1 MVAMRLLLVLIS
13 CLVAERAVCAGSAE
27 SLTRLKRLHERKRQD
42 GIPQKTDGE
51 HLISSA
57 HHSIMQTADGIEEE
71 CWLAVLNGAKRK
83 FQDCPSPTK
92 EVCMVDRKEDSPAHP
107 RGALFKY
114 VGVCIDEAKTK
125 KECQGTLLPTMKDSA
140 TKKTMRYCRY
150 KHAARSLG
158 KLSG

>member
-1 MVAMRLLLVLIS
+1 MGSKVRQTHVA
-13 CLVAERAVCAGSAE
+13 
-27 SLTRLKRLHERKRQD
+27 
-42 GIPQKTDGE
+42 QKTGRRHDSPL
-51 HLISSA
+51 HMLA
-57 HHSIMQTADGIEEE
+57 CAEE